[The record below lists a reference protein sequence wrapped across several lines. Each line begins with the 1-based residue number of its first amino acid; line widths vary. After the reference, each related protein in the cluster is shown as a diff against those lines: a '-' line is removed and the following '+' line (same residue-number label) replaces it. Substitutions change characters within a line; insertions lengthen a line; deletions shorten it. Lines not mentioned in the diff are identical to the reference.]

1 MPGNK
6 VLTAFTQDGSIVT
19 DKKAYIKHDFL
30 ISDQLGWLAPPLQPT
45 RTFGWTK
52 EGSRPR
58 LLGTEYILTSAPASP
73 ERNAPLIHTLGKV
86 WEDGLNGIKVKKGN
100 VSDSF
105 KLQLFIATAGGVFL
119 HRNGKRLVRYLPDIP
134 DTGNTGASLKHY
146 SGEYRWHSHYSQ
158 VSHIVLTAED
168 LCLLLGANDGLKLT
182 LFAPDVLKKAL
193 G

>member
-105 KLQLFIATAGGVFL
+105 KLQLFIATAGVFFCIAMAS
-119 HRNGKRLVRYLPDIP
+119 VWFAISQTYQIP
-134 DTGNTGASLKHY
+134 ETPAP
-146 SGEYRWHSHYSQ
+146 
-158 VSHIVLTAED
+158 VSNIIQEST
-168 LCLLLGANDGLKLT
+168 DGILITPK
-182 LFAPDVLKKAL
+182 
-193 G
+193 